1 MAGAAEDGRIG
12 MLFARCGLKPCEL
25 FAKGL
30 RFNGSPTEAI
40 ELCGLCKTPVIVASC
55 TELKLFQIVISAGHK
70 CANVLESPAT
80 SSPVSCESVR
90 RSQNLAP

>member
-1 MAGAAEDGRIG
+1 

-30 RFNGSPTEAI
+30 LFNGSPTEAI
-40 ELCGLCKTPVIVASC
+40 ELCVLCKTPGIVASY
-55 TELKLFQIVISAGHK
+55 TELKLFPIVISAGHK
-70 CANVLESPAT
+70 CAINVLDSPAT

-90 RSQNLAP
+90 RSQNLVP